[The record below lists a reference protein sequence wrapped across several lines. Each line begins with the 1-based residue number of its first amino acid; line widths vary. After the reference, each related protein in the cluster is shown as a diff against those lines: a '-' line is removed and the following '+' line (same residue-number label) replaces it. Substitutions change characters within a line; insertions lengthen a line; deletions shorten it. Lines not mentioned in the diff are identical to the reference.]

1 MASKK
6 LKVSVD
12 ADASGFKKEMASAK
26 AATKDFAN
34 TAGHISAEV
43 ESAFGAPVG
52 AIAEIGKKLANVG
65 QLMKGFASTGENSLQ
80 KVALAA
86 GVAAGAIAGIAL
98 TGLIAAFRTLN
109 AQAEQFRGTVEG
121 TKVTLQSDAYLSTYT
136 QKLNDLTGY
145 GKAWDSVQKKVK
157 ETSATFGANLGSYL
171 VTGAL
176 AGADMPG
183 GGGVQ
188 QTEVLMSKME
198 EAEKAAK
205 RAKEIAG
212 QIFDLTEGIK
222 DKTIE
227 WKDRQAEVARLMLTA
242 SDKSKTTQ
250 VRQEAVAAAIA
261 LQKKVSGEQIAMQQ
275 KLADNIKAQNDLASS
290 SVEDMDRQRNAYAA
304 IKDTSRELNQRLRE
318 MTSLQN
324 EIANSAAATAQKWRD
339 GVNKAVEAGMT
350 EIAKFNAEMDKALE
364 MRDKMAMDNIAA
376 PLKSMSASLTGR
388 ADNGKGLMG
397 GINLDES
404 ALKGLQQLTQF
415 DMSAVDGLLSKIDPS
430 KLSESFKGYYNFLD
444 EMIKA
449 TDDANKALNDAIVGG
464 ISDSF
469 QYLANCV
476 AGLDE
481 ISGAGMMG
489 ALLTPLA
496 EAAIKMGEIMVS
508 AGLASEAFKSMLTN
522 PYTAIAAGAALIAV
536 GAAAKAGLQAAI
548 NSATGTSY
556 VASTVASSGYSN
568 GNSGDR
574 SWEREM
580 TLRVTGT
587 LQADGSKLVA
597 VLNNEANRKRYTT

>member
-12 ADASGFKKEMASAK
+12 ANASGFKKEMAAAK
-26 AATKDFAN
+26 KSTQEFSKAVGDM
-34 TAGHISAEV
+34 SAEV
-43 ESAFGAPVG
+43 EDSLGIPIG
-52 AIAEIGKKLANVG
+52 AIAEIGSKLKNVG
-65 QLMKGFASTGENSLQ
+65 VLMKGFSAQGETAFQ
-80 KVALAA
+80 KIALAA

-98 TGLIAAFRTLN
+98 TGIIAAFKVLN
-109 AQAEQFRGTVEG
+109 EEADRFRRTVEG
-121 TKVTLQSDAYLSTYT
+121 TSLSLQTEAWKNTFAQAASDISGVGKIAAAYQDRTGKNLTAIKT
-136 QKLNDLTGY
+136 MLGAFLGGQLNEG
-145 GKAWDSVQKKVK
+145 
-157 ETSATFGANLGSYL
+157 N
-171 VTGAL
+171 
-176 AGADMPG
+176 AGA
-183 GGGVQ
+183 VRNLSA
-188 QTEVLMSKME
+188 VLSVM
-198 EAEKAAK
+198 KAAEVQADK
-205 RAKEIAG
+205 AAGYAKV
-212 QIFDLTEGIK
+212 IFDTTEAIK
-222 DKTIE
+222 DKQVE
-227 WKDRQAEVARLMLTA
+227 WKRSLSDVAALMLVA

-250 VRQEAVAAAIA
+250 ERQEAVAAAIA

-556 VASTVASSGYSN
+556 VASSVASSGYSN
-568 GNSGDR
+568 GNSSDR

-580 TLRVTGT
+580 TLHVTGT

>member
-12 ADASGFKKEMASAK
+12 ADASGFKKEMAAAKKSTEEFSK
-26 AATKDFAN
+26 AADEMSDSLEDALGLPISSVTK
-34 TAGHISAEV
+34 
-43 ESAFGAPVG
+43 
-52 AIAEIGKKLANVG
+52 IGDKL
-65 QLMKGFASTGENSLQ
+65 K
-80 KVALAA
+80 AA
-86 GVAAGAIAGIAL
+86 GVLMKSFATDGEKSFQTVALGAKMVSNAVAGI
-98 TGLIAAFRTLN
+98 GLAGLLAAFKSIN
-109 AQAEQFRGTVEG
+109 AEAERFRGTMQGAAVAAQDEAWKNTYKQYVSDQVG
-121 TKVTLQSDAYLSTYT
+121 IGEKAVDSINGWSKFWTKLGAAWTLALKNGFAGEQY
-136 QKLNDLTGY
+136 Y
-145 GKAWDSVQKKVK
+145 GEMAEEASSIA
-157 ETSATFGANLGSYL
+157 E
-171 VTGAL
+171 
-176 AGADMPG
+176 GADDAA
-183 GGGVQ
+183 
-188 QTEVLMSKME
+188 K
-198 EAEKAAK
+198 KAAAY
-205 RAKEIAG
+205 AKV
-212 QIFDLTEGIK
+212 IFDTIEGIK
-222 DKTIE
+222 DKQIE
-227 WKDRQAEVARLMLTA
+227 WKNSLSEVAALMLTA
-242 SDKSKTTQ
+242 SDKSKTVQ
-250 VRQEAVAAAIA
+250 ERQEAVAKAIA
-261 LQKKVSGEQIAMQQ
+261 LQKQVSGDQIAMQ
-275 KLADNIKAQNDLASS
+275 KTLADNIKAQNDLASS
-290 SVEDMDRQRNAYAA
+290 SVEDMDRQRSAYAA
-304 IKDTSRELNQRLRE
+304 VEDLSRDLNQRLRE

-324 EIANSAAATAQKWRD
+324 EIANSAAVTEQKWRD
-339 GVNKAVEAGMT
+339 GVNKAIDIGMT
-350 EIAKFNAEMDKALE
+350 ELAKFNAEMEKAME
-364 MRDKMAMDNIAA
+364 MRDKMTMDNIAA

-397 GINLDES
+397 GINLDEE
-404 ALKGLQQLTQF
+404 ALKGLKQLTQF
-415 DMSAVDGLLSKIDPS
+415 DTSAVDGLLSKIDPS

-469 QYLANCV
+469 QYLANCL

-481 ISGAGMMG
+481 ISGAGMMN
-489 ALLTPLA
+489 ALLSPLA

-556 VASTVASSGYSN
+556 VASSVASSGYSN
-568 GNSGDR
+568 NSSNDR

-580 TLRVTGT
+580 TLHVTGT

>member
-12 ADASGFKKEMASAK
+12 ADASGFKKEMAAARKSTEEFSK
-26 AATKDFAN
+26 AADEMSDSLEDALGVPISSVTK
-34 TAGHISAEV
+34 
-43 ESAFGAPVG
+43 
-52 AIAEIGKKLANVG
+52 IGDKL
-65 QLMKGFASTGENSLQ
+65 K
-80 KVALAA
+80 AA
-86 GVAAGAIAGIAL
+86 GVLMKSFATDGEKSFQTVALGAKMVSTAVAGI
-98 TGLIAAFRTLN
+98 GLAGLLAAFKSIN
-109 AQAEQFRGTVEG
+109 AEAERFRGTMQGAAVAVQDEAWKNTYKQYVSDQVG
-121 TKVTLQSDAYLSTYT
+121 IGEKAVDSINGWSKFWTKLGAAWTLALKNGFAGEQY
-136 QKLNDLTGY
+136 Y
-145 GKAWDSVQKKVK
+145 GQMAEEASRIS
-157 ETSATFGANLGSYL
+157 E
-171 VTGAL
+171 
-176 AGADMPG
+176 GADDAA
-183 GGGVQ
+183 
-188 QTEVLMSKME
+188 K
-198 EAEKAAK
+198 KAAVY
-205 RAKEIAG
+205 AKEI
-212 QIFDLTEGIK
+212 FDTTEAMK
-222 DKTIE
+222 DKSIE
-227 WKDRQAEVARLMLTA
+227 WKDNLAQVAELMLIA
-242 SDKSKTTQ
+242 SDTSKSTKE
-250 VRQEAVAAAIA
+250 RQEAVTKAIDLQKSTTA
-261 LQKKVSGEQIAMQQ
+261 EQVEMQKKV
-275 KLADNIKAQNDLASS
+275 ADNIKAQNDLASS

-304 IKDTSRELNQRLRE
+304 VNDLQRECNQKLRR
-318 MTSLQN
+318 MVSLQN
-324 EIANSAAATAQKWRD
+324 TIQQSVSATGQKWRD
-339 GVNKAVEAGMT
+339 GINKAVEAGMT

-364 MRDKMAMDNIAA
+364 TRDKMAMDNIAA

-388 ADNGKGLMG
+388 ADNGKGLTG
-397 GINLDES
+397 GINIDEE

-415 DMSAVDGLLSKIDPS
+415 DTSAVDGLLSKIDPS
-430 KLSESFKGYYNFLD
+430 KLSDSFKGYYNFLD

-481 ISGAGMMG
+481 LSGAGMMN
-489 ALLTPLA
+489 ALLSPLA

-556 VASTVASSGYSN
+556 VASSVASSGYSN
-568 GNSGDR
+568 NSSNDR

-580 TLRVTGT
+580 TLHVTGT

>member
-12 ADASGFKKEMASAK
+12 ADASGFKKEMAAAKKSTEEFSK
-26 AATKDFAN
+26 AADEMSDSLEDALGLPISSVTK
-34 TAGHISAEV
+34 
-43 ESAFGAPVG
+43 
-52 AIAEIGKKLANVG
+52 IGDKL
-65 QLMKGFASTGENSLQ
+65 K
-80 KVALAA
+80 AA
-86 GVAAGAIAGIAL
+86 GVLMKSFATDGEKSFQTVAMGAKMVSTAVAGI
-98 TGLIAAFRTLN
+98 GLAGLLAAFKSIN
-109 AQAEQFRGTVEG
+109 AEAERFRGTMQGAAVAAQDEAWKNTYKQYVSDQVG
-121 TKVTLQSDAYLSTYT
+121 IGEKAVDSINGWSKFWTKLGAAWTLALKNGFAGEQY
-136 QKLNDLTGY
+136 Y
-145 GKAWDSVQKKVK
+145 GEMAEEASRIG
-157 ETSATFGANLGSYL
+157 E
-171 VTGAL
+171 
-176 AGADMPG
+176 GADDAA
-183 GGGVQ
+183 
-188 QTEVLMSKME
+188 K
-198 EAEKAAK
+198 KAAAY
-205 RAKEIAG
+205 AKV
-212 QIFDLTEGIK
+212 IFDTIEGIK
-222 DKTIE
+222 DKQIE
-227 WKDRQAEVARLMLTA
+227 WKNSLSEVAALMLTA
-242 SDKSKTTQ
+242 SDKSKTVQ
-250 VRQEAVAAAIA
+250 ERQEAVAKAIA
-261 LQKKVSGEQIAMQQ
+261 LQKQVSGDQIAMQ
-275 KLADNIKAQNDLASS
+275 KTLADNIKAQNDLASS
-290 SVEDMDRQRNAYAA
+290 SVEDMDRQRSAYAA
-304 IKDTSRELNQRLRE
+304 VEDLSRDLNQRLRE

-324 EIANSAAATAQKWRD
+324 EIANSAAVTEQKWRD
-339 GVNKAVEAGMT
+339 GVNKAINIGMT
-350 EIAKFNAEMDKALE
+350 ELTKFNAEMDKALE

-397 GINLDES
+397 GINLDEE
-404 ALKGLQQLTQF
+404 ALKGLKQLTQF
-415 DMSAVDGLLSKIDPS
+415 DTSAVDGLLSKIDPS
-430 KLSESFKGYYNFLD
+430 KLSESFEGYYNFLD

-481 ISGAGMMG
+481 ISGAGMMN
-489 ALLTPLA
+489 ALLSPLA

-536 GAAAKAGLQAAI
+536 GAAAKAGLQAAV

-568 GNSGDR
+568 NSSNDR

-580 TLRVTGT
+580 TLHVTGT

>member
-12 ADASGFKKEMASAK
+12 ADASGFKKEMAAAKKSTEEFSK
-26 AATKDFAN
+26 AADEMSDSLEDALGVPISSVTK
-34 TAGHISAEV
+34 
-43 ESAFGAPVG
+43 
-52 AIAEIGKKLANVG
+52 IGDKL
-65 QLMKGFASTGENSLQ
+65 K
-80 KVALAA
+80 AA
-86 GVAAGAIAGIAL
+86 GVLMKSFATDGEKSFQTVALGAKMVSTAVAGI
-98 TGLIAAFRTLN
+98 GLAGLLAAFKSIN
-109 AQAEQFRGTVEG
+109 AEAERFRGTMQGAAVAAQDEAWKNTYKQYISDQVG
-121 TKVTLQSDAYLSTYT
+121 IGEKAVDSINGWSKFWTKLGAAWTLALKNGFAGEQY
-136 QKLNDLTGY
+136 Y
-145 GKAWDSVQKKVK
+145 GEMAEEASRIG
-157 ETSATFGANLGSYL
+157 E
-171 VTGAL
+171 
-176 AGADMPG
+176 GADDAA
-183 GGGVQ
+183 
-188 QTEVLMSKME
+188 K
-198 EAEKAAK
+198 KAAAY
-205 RAKEIAG
+205 AKV
-212 QIFDLTEGIK
+212 IFDTTEGIK
-222 DKTIE
+222 DKQIE
-227 WKDRQAEVARLMLTA
+227 WKKSLSEVAALMLTA
-242 SDKSKTTQ
+242 SDKSKTVQ
-250 VRQEAVAAAIA
+250 ERQEAIANAIA
-261 LQKKVSGEQIAMQQ
+261 LQNQVSGDQIAMQ
-275 KLADNIKAQNDLASS
+275 KTLADNIKAQNDLASS
-290 SVEDMDRQRNAYAA
+290 SVEDMDRQRSAYAA
-304 IKDTSRELNQRLRE
+304 VEDLSRDLNQRLRE

-324 EIANSAAATAQKWRD
+324 EIANSAAATEQKWRD
-339 GVNKAVEAGMT
+339 GVNKAIDIGMT
-350 EIAKFNAEMDKALE
+350 ELTKFNAEMDKALE

-397 GINLDES
+397 GINLDEE
-404 ALKGLQQLTQF
+404 ALKGLKQLTQF
-415 DMSAVDGLLSKIDPS
+415 DTSAVDGLLSKIDPS
-430 KLSESFKGYYNFLD
+430 KLSESFEGYYNFLD

-481 ISGAGMMG
+481 ISGAGMMN
-489 ALLTPLA
+489 ALLSPLA

-536 GAAAKAGLQAAI
+536 GAAAKAGLQAAV

-568 GNSGDR
+568 NSSNDR

-580 TLRVTGT
+580 TLHVTGT

>member
-12 ADASGFKKEMASAK
+12 ADASGFKKEMAAAKKSTEEFSK
-26 AATKDFAN
+26 AADEMSDSLEDALGVPISSVTK
-34 TAGHISAEV
+34 
-43 ESAFGAPVG
+43 
-52 AIAEIGKKLANVG
+52 IGDKL
-65 QLMKGFASTGENSLQ
+65 K
-80 KVALAA
+80 AA
-86 GVAAGAIAGIAL
+86 GVLMKSFATDGEKSFQTVALGAKMVSNAVAGI
-98 TGLIAAFRTLN
+98 GLAGLLAAFKSIN
-109 AQAEQFRGTVEG
+109 AEAERFRGTMQGAAVAAQDEAWKNTYKQYVSDQVG
-121 TKVTLQSDAYLSTYT
+121 IGEKAVDSINGWSKFWTKLGAAWTLALKNGFAGEQY
-136 QKLNDLTGY
+136 Y
-145 GKAWDSVQKKVK
+145 GEMAEEASRIG
-157 ETSATFGANLGSYL
+157 E
-171 VTGAL
+171 
-176 AGADMPG
+176 GADDAA
-183 GGGVQ
+183 
-188 QTEVLMSKME
+188 K
-198 EAEKAAK
+198 KAAAY
-205 RAKEIAG
+205 AKV
-212 QIFDLTEGIK
+212 IFDTIEGIK
-222 DKTIE
+222 DKQIE
-227 WKDRQAEVARLMLTA
+227 WKNSLSEVAALMLTA
-242 SDKSKTTQ
+242 SDKSKTVQ
-250 VRQEAVAAAIA
+250 ERQEAVAKAIA
-261 LQKKVSGEQIAMQQ
+261 LQKQVSGDQIAMQ
-275 KLADNIKAQNDLASS
+275 KTLADNIKAQNDLASS
-290 SVEDMDRQRNAYAA
+290 SVEDMDRQRSAYAA
-304 IKDTSRELNQRLRE
+304 VEDLSRDLNQRLRE

-324 EIANSAAATAQKWRD
+324 EIANSAAVTEQKWRD
-339 GVNKAVEAGMT
+339 GVNKAIGIGMT
-350 EIAKFNAEMDKALE
+350 ELAKFNAEMDKALE

-397 GINLDES
+397 GINLDDS
-404 ALKGLQQLTQF
+404 ALKGLRQLTQF
-415 DMSAVDGLLSKIDPS
+415 DTSAVDGLLSKIDPS

-481 ISGAGMMG
+481 LSGAGMMN
-489 ALLTPLA
+489 ALLSPLA

-522 PYTAIAAGAALIAV
+522 PYMAIAAGAALIAV
-536 GAAAKAGLQAAI
+536 GAAAKAGLQAAV

-556 VASTVASSGYSN
+556 VASSVASSGYSN
-568 GNSGDR
+568 NSSNDR

-580 TLRVTGT
+580 TLHVTGT

>member
-12 ADASGFKKEMASAK
+12 ADASGFKKEMAAAKKSTEEFSK
-26 AATKDFAN
+26 AADEMSDSLEDALGVPISSVTK
-34 TAGHISAEV
+34 
-43 ESAFGAPVG
+43 
-52 AIAEIGKKLANVG
+52 IGDKL
-65 QLMKGFASTGENSLQ
+65 K
-80 KVALAA
+80 AA
-86 GVAAGAIAGIAL
+86 GVLMKSFATDGEKSFQTVALGAKMVSTAVAGI
-98 TGLIAAFRTLN
+98 GLAGLLAAFKSIN
-109 AQAEQFRGTVEG
+109 AEAERFRGTMQGAAVATQDEAWKNTYKQYVSDQLG
-121 TKVTLQSDAYLSTYT
+121 IGEKAVDSINGWSKFWTKLGAAWTFALKNGFAGEQY
-136 QKLNDLTGY
+136 Y
-145 GKAWDSVQKKVK
+145 GEMAEEASRIA
-157 ETSATFGANLGSYL
+157 E
-171 VTGAL
+171 
-176 AGADMPG
+176 GADDAA
-183 GGGVQ
+183 
-188 QTEVLMSKME
+188 K
-198 EAEKAAK
+198 KAAAY
-205 RAKEIAG
+205 AKV
-212 QIFDLTEGIK
+212 IFDTIEGIK
-222 DKTIE
+222 DKQIE
-227 WKDRQAEVARLMLTA
+227 WKKSLSEVAALMLTA
-242 SDKSKTTQ
+242 SDKSKTVQ
-250 VRQEAVAAAIA
+250 ERQEAVAKAIA
-261 LQKKVSGEQIAMQQ
+261 LQNLVSGDQIAMQ
-275 KLADNIKAQNDLASS
+275 KTLADNIKAQNDLASS
-290 SVEDMDRQRNAYAA
+290 SVEDMDRQRSAYAA
-304 IKDTSRELNQRLRE
+304 VEDLSRDLNQRLRE

-324 EIANSAAATAQKWRD
+324 EIANSAAATEQKWRD
-339 GVNKAVEAGMT
+339 GVNKAIDIGMT
-350 EIAKFNAEMDKALE
+350 ELTKFNAEMDKALE

-397 GINLDES
+397 GINLDEE
-404 ALKGLQQLTQF
+404 ALKGLKQLTQF
-415 DMSAVDGLLSKIDPS
+415 DTSAVDGLLSKIDPS
-430 KLSESFKGYYNFLD
+430 KLSESFEGYYNFLD

-481 ISGAGMMG
+481 ISGAGMMN
-489 ALLTPLA
+489 ALLSPLA

-568 GNSGDR
+568 NSSNDR

-580 TLRVTGT
+580 TLHVTGT

>member
-12 ADASGFKKEMASAK
+12 ADASGFKKEMAAAKKSTEEFSK
-26 AATKDFAN
+26 AADEMSDSLEDALGLPISSVTK
-34 TAGHISAEV
+34 
-43 ESAFGAPVG
+43 
-52 AIAEIGKKLANVG
+52 IGDKL
-65 QLMKGFASTGENSLQ
+65 K
-80 KVALAA
+80 AA
-86 GVAAGAIAGIAL
+86 GVLMKSFATDGEKSFQTVALGAKMVSTAVAGI
-98 TGLIAAFRTLN
+98 GLAGLLAAFKSIN
-109 AQAEQFRGTVEG
+109 AEAERFRGTMQGAAVAAQDEAWKNTYKQYVSDQVG
-121 TKVTLQSDAYLSTYT
+121 IGEKAVDSINGWSKFWTKLGAAWTLALKNGFAGEQY
-136 QKLNDLTGY
+136 Y
-145 GKAWDSVQKKVK
+145 GEMAEEASRIG
-157 ETSATFGANLGSYL
+157 E
-171 VTGAL
+171 
-176 AGADMPG
+176 GADDAA
-183 GGGVQ
+183 
-188 QTEVLMSKME
+188 K
-198 EAEKAAK
+198 KAAAY
-205 RAKEIAG
+205 AKV
-212 QIFDLTEGIK
+212 IFDTIEGIK
-222 DKTIE
+222 DKQIE
-227 WKDRQAEVARLMLTA
+227 WKNSLSEVAALMLTA
-242 SDKSKTTQ
+242 SDKSKTVQ
-250 VRQEAVAAAIA
+250 ERQEAVAKAIA
-261 LQKKVSGEQIAMQQ
+261 LQKQVSGDQIAMQ
-275 KLADNIKAQNDLASS
+275 KTLADNIKAQNDLASS
-290 SVEDMDRQRNAYAA
+290 SVEDMDRQRSAYAA
-304 IKDTSRELNQRLRE
+304 VEDLSRDLNQRLRE

-324 EIANSAAATAQKWRD
+324 EIANSAAVTEQKWRD
-339 GVNKAVEAGMT
+339 GVNKAIDIGMT
-350 EIAKFNAEMDKALE
+350 ELAKFNAEMEKAME
-364 MRDKMAMDNIAA
+364 MRDKMTMDNIAA

-388 ADNGKGLMG
+388 ADNGEGLMG
-397 GINLDES
+397 GINLDDS
-404 ALKGLQQLTQF
+404 ALKGLRQLTQF
-415 DMSAVDGLLSKIDPS
+415 DTSAVDGLLSKIDPS
-430 KLSESFKGYYNFLD
+430 KLSESFRGYYNFLD

-481 ISGAGMMG
+481 ISGAGMMN
-489 ALLTPLA
+489 ALLSPLA

-580 TLRVTGT
+580 TLHVTGT

>member
-12 ADASGFKKEMASAK
+12 ADASGFKKEMAAAKKSTEEFSK
-26 AATKDFAN
+26 AADEMSDSLEDALGVPISSVTKIGDKLKAAGVLMKSFATDGEKSFQTVALGAKMVSTAVAGIGLAGLLAAFKSINAEAERFRGTMEGAAVATQDEAWKN
-34 TAGHISAEV
+34 TYKQYVSDQ
-43 ESAFGAPVG
+43 VG
-52 AIAEIGKKLANVG
+52 IGKKAVDSINGWSKFWTKLGAAWTLALKN
-65 QLMKGFASTGENSLQ
+65 GFAGEQYYGEMAEEASR
-80 KVALAA
+80 
-86 GVAAGAIAGIAL
+86 IA
-98 TGLIAAFRTLN
+98 
-109 AQAEQFRGTVEG
+109 E
-121 TKVTLQSDAYLSTYT
+121 
-136 QKLNDLTGY
+136 
-145 GKAWDSVQKKVK
+145 
-157 ETSATFGANLGSYL
+157 
-171 VTGAL
+171 
-176 AGADMPG
+176 GADDAA
-183 GGGVQ
+183 
-188 QTEVLMSKME
+188 K
-198 EAEKAAK
+198 KAAAY
-205 RAKEIAG
+205 AKV
-212 QIFDLTEGIK
+212 IFDTTEGIK
-222 DKTIE
+222 DKQIE
-227 WKDRQAEVARLMLTA
+227 WKKSLSEVAALMLTA
-242 SDKSKTTQ
+242 SDKSKTVQ
-250 VRQEAVAAAIA
+250 ERQEAVANAIA
-261 LQKKVSGEQIAMQQ
+261 LQNQVSGDQIAMQ
-275 KLADNIKAQNDLASS
+275 KTLADNIKAQNDLASS
-290 SVEDMDRQRNAYAA
+290 SVEDMDRQRSAYAA
-304 IKDTSRELNQRLRE
+304 VEDLSRDLNQRLRE

-324 EIANSAAATAQKWRD
+324 EIANSAAATEQKWRD
-339 GVNKAVEAGMT
+339 GVNKAINIGMT
-350 EIAKFNAEMDKALE
+350 ELTKFNAEMDKALE

-397 GINLDES
+397 GINLDEE
-404 ALKGLQQLTQF
+404 ALKGLKQLTQF
-415 DMSAVDGLLSKIDPS
+415 DTSAVDGLLSKIDPS
-430 KLSESFKGYYNFLD
+430 KLSESFEGYYNFLD

-481 ISGAGMMG
+481 ISGAGMMN
-489 ALLTPLA
+489 ALLSPLA

-536 GAAAKAGLQAAI
+536 GAAAKAGLQAAV

-568 GNSGDR
+568 NSSNDR

-580 TLRVTGT
+580 TLHVTGT

>member
-12 ADASGFKKEMASAK
+12 ADASGFKKEMAAAKKSTEEFSK
-26 AATKDFAN
+26 AADEMSDSLEDALGVPISSVTK
-34 TAGHISAEV
+34 
-43 ESAFGAPVG
+43 
-52 AIAEIGKKLANVG
+52 IGDKL
-65 QLMKGFASTGENSLQ
+65 K
-80 KVALAA
+80 AA
-86 GVAAGAIAGIAL
+86 GVLMKSFATDGEKSFQTVALGAKMVSNAVAGI
-98 TGLIAAFRTLN
+98 GLAGLLAAFKSIN
-109 AQAEQFRGTVEG
+109 AEAERFRGTMQGAAVAAQDEAWKNTYKQYVSDQVG
-121 TKVTLQSDAYLSTYT
+121 IGEKAVDSINGWSKFWTKLGAAWTLALKNGFAGEQY
-136 QKLNDLTGY
+136 Y
-145 GKAWDSVQKKVK
+145 GEMAEEASRIG
-157 ETSATFGANLGSYL
+157 E
-171 VTGAL
+171 
-176 AGADMPG
+176 GADDAA
-183 GGGVQ
+183 
-188 QTEVLMSKME
+188 K
-198 EAEKAAK
+198 KAAAY
-205 RAKEIAG
+205 AKV
-212 QIFDLTEGIK
+212 IFDTIEGIK
-222 DKTIE
+222 DKQIE
-227 WKDRQAEVARLMLTA
+227 WKNSLSEVAALMLTA
-242 SDKSKTTQ
+242 SDKSKTVQ
-250 VRQEAVAAAIA
+250 ERQEAVAKAIA
-261 LQKKVSGEQIAMQQ
+261 LQKQVSGDQIAMQ
-275 KLADNIKAQNDLASS
+275 KTLADNIKAQNDLASS
-290 SVEDMDRQRNAYAA
+290 SVEDMDRQRSAYAA
-304 IKDTSRELNQRLRE
+304 VEDLSRDLNQRLRE

-324 EIANSAAATAQKWRD
+324 EIANSAAVTEQKWRD
-339 GVNKAVEAGMT
+339 GVNKAIYIGMT
-350 EIAKFNAEMDKALE
+350 ELAKFNAEMDKALE

-397 GINLDES
+397 GINLDEE
-404 ALKGLQQLTQF
+404 ALKGLKQLTQF
-415 DMSAVDGLLSKIDPS
+415 DTSAVDGLLSKIDPS

-481 ISGAGMMG
+481 LSGAGMMN
-489 ALLTPLA
+489 ALLSPLA

-522 PYTAIAAGAALIAV
+522 PYMAIAAGAALIAV

-556 VASTVASSGYSN
+556 VASSVASSGYSN
-568 GNSGDR
+568 NSSNDR

-580 TLRVTGT
+580 TLHVTGT

>member
-12 ADASGFKKEMASAK
+12 ADASGFKKEMAAAKKSTEEFSK
-26 AATKDFAN
+26 AADEMSDSLEDALGLPISSVTK
-34 TAGHISAEV
+34 
-43 ESAFGAPVG
+43 
-52 AIAEIGKKLANVG
+52 IGDKL
-65 QLMKGFASTGENSLQ
+65 K
-80 KVALAA
+80 AA
-86 GVAAGAIAGIAL
+86 GVLMKSFATDGEKSFQTVALGAKMVSTAVAGI
-98 TGLIAAFRTLN
+98 GLAGLLAAFKSIN
-109 AQAEQFRGTVEG
+109 AEAERFRGTMQGAAVAAQDEAWKNTYKQYVSDQVG
-121 TKVTLQSDAYLSTYT
+121 IGEKAVDSINGWSKFWTKLGAAWTLALKNGFAGEQY
-136 QKLNDLTGY
+136 Y
-145 GKAWDSVQKKVK
+145 GEMAEEASRIG
-157 ETSATFGANLGSYL
+157 E
-171 VTGAL
+171 
-176 AGADMPG
+176 GADDAA
-183 GGGVQ
+183 
-188 QTEVLMSKME
+188 K
-198 EAEKAAK
+198 KAAAY
-205 RAKEIAG
+205 AKV
-212 QIFDLTEGIK
+212 IFDTIEGIK
-222 DKTIE
+222 DKQIE
-227 WKDRQAEVARLMLTA
+227 WKNSLSEVAALMLTA
-242 SDKSKTTQ
+242 SDKSKTVQ
-250 VRQEAVAAAIA
+250 ERQEAVAKAIA
-261 LQKKVSGEQIAMQQ
+261 LQKQVSGDQIAMQ
-275 KLADNIKAQNDLASS
+275 KTLADNIKAQNDLASS
-290 SVEDMDRQRNAYAA
+290 SVEDMDRQRSAYAA
-304 IKDTSRELNQRLRE
+304 VEDLSRDLNQRLRE

-324 EIANSAAATAQKWRD
+324 EIANSAAATEQKWRD
-339 GVNKAVEAGMT
+339 GVNKAIDIGMT
-350 EIAKFNAEMDKALE
+350 ELAKFNAEMDKTLE

-397 GINLDES
+397 GINLDEE
-404 ALKGLQQLTQF
+404 ALKGLKQLTQF
-415 DMSAVDGLLSKIDPS
+415 DTSAVDGLLSKIDPS
-430 KLSESFKGYYNFLD
+430 KLSESFEGYYNFLD

-481 ISGAGMMG
+481 ISGAGMMN
-489 ALLTPLA
+489 ALLSPLA

-536 GAAAKAGLQAAI
+536 GAAAKAGLQAAV

-568 GNSGDR
+568 NSSNDR

-580 TLRVTGT
+580 TLHVTGT

>member
-12 ADASGFKKEMASAK
+12 ADASGFKKEMAAAKKSTEEFSK
-26 AATKDFAN
+26 AADEMSDSLEDALGVPISSVTK
-34 TAGHISAEV
+34 
-43 ESAFGAPVG
+43 
-52 AIAEIGKKLANVG
+52 IGDKL
-65 QLMKGFASTGENSLQ
+65 K
-80 KVALAA
+80 AA
-86 GVAAGAIAGIAL
+86 GVLMKSFATDGEKSFQTVALGAKMVSTAVAGI
-98 TGLIAAFRTLN
+98 GLAGLLAAFKSIN
-109 AQAEQFRGTVEG
+109 AEAERFRGTMQGAAVAAQDEAWKNTYKQYISDQVG
-121 TKVTLQSDAYLSTYT
+121 IGEKAVDSINGWSKFWTKLGAAWTLALKNGFAGEQY
-136 QKLNDLTGY
+136 Y
-145 GKAWDSVQKKVK
+145 GEMAEEASRIG
-157 ETSATFGANLGSYL
+157 E
-171 VTGAL
+171 
-176 AGADMPG
+176 GADDAA
-183 GGGVQ
+183 
-188 QTEVLMSKME
+188 K
-198 EAEKAAK
+198 KAAAY
-205 RAKEIAG
+205 AKV
-212 QIFDLTEGIK
+212 IFDTIEGIK
-222 DKTIE
+222 DKQIE
-227 WKDRQAEVARLMLTA
+227 WKNSLSEVAALMLTA
-242 SDKSKTTQ
+242 SDKSKTVQ
-250 VRQEAVAAAIA
+250 ERQEAVAKAIA
-261 LQKKVSGEQIAMQQ
+261 LQKQVSGDQIAMQ
-275 KLADNIKAQNDLASS
+275 KTLADNIKAQNGLASS
-290 SVEDMDRQRNAYAA
+290 SVEDMDRQRSAYAA
-304 IKDTSRELNQRLRE
+304 VEDLSRDLNQRLRE

-324 EIANSAAATAQKWRD
+324 EIANSAAVTEQKWRD
-339 GVNKAVEAGMT
+339 GINKAVEAGMT
-350 EIAKFNAEMDKALE
+350 ELAKFNAEMDKALE

-397 GINLDES
+397 GINLDEE
-404 ALKGLQQLTQF
+404 ALKGLRQLTQF
-415 DMSAVDGLLSKIDPS
+415 DTSAVDGLLSKIDPS

-481 ISGAGMMG
+481 ISGAGMMN
-489 ALLTPLA
+489 ALLSPLA

-536 GAAAKAGLQAAI
+536 GAAAKAGLQAAV

-568 GNSGDR
+568 NSSNDR

-580 TLRVTGT
+580 TLHVTGT

>member
-12 ADASGFKKEMASAK
+12 ADASGFKKEMAAAKKSTEEFSK
-26 AATKDFAN
+26 AADEMSDSLEDALGVPISSVTK
-34 TAGHISAEV
+34 
-43 ESAFGAPVG
+43 
-52 AIAEIGKKLANVG
+52 IGDKL
-65 QLMKGFASTGENSLQ
+65 K
-80 KVALAA
+80 AA
-86 GVAAGAIAGIAL
+86 GVLMKSFATDGEKSFQTVALGAKMVSTAVAGI
-98 TGLIAAFRTLN
+98 GLAGLLAAFKSIN
-109 AQAEQFRGTVEG
+109 AEAERFRGTMQGAAVAAQDEAWKNTYKQYVSDQVG
-121 TKVTLQSDAYLSTYT
+121 IGEKAVDSINGWSKFWTKLGAAWTLALKNGFAGEQY
-136 QKLNDLTGY
+136 Y
-145 GKAWDSVQKKVK
+145 GEMAEEASRIG
-157 ETSATFGANLGSYL
+157 E
-171 VTGAL
+171 
-176 AGADMPG
+176 GADDAA
-183 GGGVQ
+183 
-188 QTEVLMSKME
+188 K
-198 EAEKAAK
+198 KAAAY
-205 RAKEIAG
+205 AKV
-212 QIFDLTEGIK
+212 IFDTIEGIK
-222 DKTIE
+222 DKQIE
-227 WKDRQAEVARLMLTA
+227 WKNSLSEVAALMLTA
-242 SDKSKTTQ
+242 SDKSKTVQ
-250 VRQEAVAAAIA
+250 ERQEAVAKAIA
-261 LQKKVSGEQIAMQQ
+261 LQKQVSGDQIAMQ
-275 KLADNIKAQNDLASS
+275 KTLADNIKAQNDLASS
-290 SVEDMDRQRNAYAA
+290 SVEDMDRQRSAYAA
-304 IKDTSRELNQRLRE
+304 VEDLSRDLNQRLRE

-324 EIANSAAATAQKWRD
+324 EIANSAAVTEQKWRD
-339 GVNKAVEAGMT
+339 GVNKAIDIGMT
-350 EIAKFNAEMDKALE
+350 ELAKFNAEMEKAME

-397 GINLDES
+397 GINLDDS
-404 ALKGLQQLTQF
+404 ALKGLRQLTQF
-415 DMSAVDGLLSKIDPS
+415 DTSAVDGLLSKIDPS

-481 ISGAGMMG
+481 ISGAGMMN
-489 ALLTPLA
+489 ALLSPLA
-496 EAAIKMGEIMVS
+496 EAAIRMGEIMVS

-536 GAAAKAGLQAAI
+536 GAAAKAGLQAAV

-556 VASTVASSGYSN
+556 VASSVASSGYSN
-568 GNSGDR
+568 NSSNDR

-580 TLRVTGT
+580 TLHVTGT

>member
-12 ADASGFKKEMASAK
+12 ADASGFKKEMAAAKKSTEEFSK
-26 AATKDFAN
+26 AADEMSDSLEDALGVPISSVTK
-34 TAGHISAEV
+34 
-43 ESAFGAPVG
+43 
-52 AIAEIGKKLANVG
+52 IGDKL
-65 QLMKGFASTGENSLQ
+65 K
-80 KVALAA
+80 AA
-86 GVAAGAIAGIAL
+86 GVLMKSFATDGEKSFQTVALGAKMVSTAVAGI
-98 TGLIAAFRTLN
+98 GLAGLLAAFKSIN
-109 AQAEQFRGTVEG
+109 AEAERFRGTMQGAAVAAQDEAWKNTYKQYVSDQVG
-121 TKVTLQSDAYLSTYT
+121 IGEKAVDSINGWSKFWTKLGAAWTLALKNGFAGEQY
-136 QKLNDLTGY
+136 Y
-145 GKAWDSVQKKVK
+145 GEMAEEASRIA
-157 ETSATFGANLGSYL
+157 E
-171 VTGAL
+171 
-176 AGADMPG
+176 GADDAA
-183 GGGVQ
+183 
-188 QTEVLMSKME
+188 K
-198 EAEKAAK
+198 KAAAY
-205 RAKEIAG
+205 AKV
-212 QIFDLTEGIK
+212 IFDTIEGIK
-222 DKTIE
+222 DKQIE
-227 WKDRQAEVARLMLTA
+227 WKNSLSEVAALMLTA
-242 SDKSKTTQ
+242 SDKSKTVQ
-250 VRQEAVAAAIA
+250 ERQEAVAKAIA
-261 LQKKVSGEQIAMQQ
+261 LQKQVSGDQIAMQ
-275 KLADNIKAQNDLASS
+275 KTLADNIKAQNDLASS
-290 SVEDMDRQRNAYAA
+290 SVEDMDRQRSAYAA
-304 IKDTSRELNQRLRE
+304 VEDLSRDLNQRLRE

-324 EIANSAAATAQKWRD
+324 EIANSAAATEQKWRD
-339 GVNKAVEAGMT
+339 GVNKAINIGMT
-350 EIAKFNAEMDKALE
+350 ELTKFNAEMDKALE

-397 GINLDES
+397 GINLDEE
-404 ALKGLQQLTQF
+404 ALKGLKQLTQF
-415 DMSAVDGLLSKIDPS
+415 DTSAVDGLLSKIDPS
-430 KLSESFKGYYNFLD
+430 KLSESFEGYYNFLD

-481 ISGAGMMG
+481 ISGAGMMN
-489 ALLTPLA
+489 ALLSPLA

-536 GAAAKAGLQAAI
+536 GAAAKAGLQAAV

-556 VASTVASSGYSN
+556 VASSVASSGYSN
-568 GNSGDR
+568 NSSNDR

-580 TLRVTGT
+580 TLHVTGT

>member
-12 ADASGFKKEMASAK
+12 ADASGFKKEMAAAKKSTEEFSK
-26 AATKDFAN
+26 AADEMSDSLEDALGLPISSVTK
-34 TAGHISAEV
+34 
-43 ESAFGAPVG
+43 
-52 AIAEIGKKLANVG
+52 IGDKL
-65 QLMKGFASTGENSLQ
+65 K
-80 KVALAA
+80 AA
-86 GVAAGAIAGIAL
+86 GVLMKSFATDGEKSFQTVALGAKMVSTAVAGI
-98 TGLIAAFRTLN
+98 GLAGLLAAFKSIN
-109 AQAEQFRGTVEG
+109 AEAERFRGTMQGAAVAAQDEAWKNTYKQYVSDQVG
-121 TKVTLQSDAYLSTYT
+121 IGEKAVDSINGWSKFWTKLGAAWTLSLKNGFAGEQY
-136 QKLNDLTGY
+136 Y
-145 GKAWDSVQKKVK
+145 GEMAEEASRIA
-157 ETSATFGANLGSYL
+157 E
-171 VTGAL
+171 
-176 AGADMPG
+176 GADDAA
-183 GGGVQ
+183 
-188 QTEVLMSKME
+188 K
-198 EAEKAAK
+198 KAAAY
-205 RAKEIAG
+205 AKV
-212 QIFDLTEGIK
+212 IFDTIEGIK
-222 DKTIE
+222 DKQIE
-227 WKDRQAEVARLMLTA
+227 WKNSLSEVAALMLTA
-242 SDKSKTTQ
+242 SDKSKTVQ
-250 VRQEAVAAAIA
+250 ERQEAVAKAIA
-261 LQKKVSGEQIAMQQ
+261 LQKQVSGDQIAMQ
-275 KLADNIKAQNDLASS
+275 KTLADNIKAQNDLASS
-290 SVEDMDRQRNAYAA
+290 SVEDMDRQRSAYAA
-304 IKDTSRELNQRLRE
+304 VEDLSRDLNQRLRE

-324 EIANSAAATAQKWRD
+324 EIANSAAATEQKWRD
-339 GVNKAVEAGMT
+339 GVNKAINIGMT
-350 EIAKFNAEMDKALE
+350 ELTKFNAEMDKALE

-397 GINLDES
+397 GINLDDS
-404 ALKGLQQLTQF
+404 ALKGLRQLTQF
-415 DMSAVDGLLSKIDPS
+415 DTSAVDGLLSKIDPS

-481 ISGAGMMG
+481 LSGAGMMN
-489 ALLTPLA
+489 ALLSPLA

-522 PYTAIAAGAALIAV
+522 PYMAIAAGAALIAV
-536 GAAAKAGLQAAI
+536 GAAAKAGLQAAV

-568 GNSGDR
+568 NSSNDR

-580 TLRVTGT
+580 TLHVTGT

>member
-12 ADASGFKKEMASAK
+12 ADASGFKKEMAAAKKSTEEFSK
-26 AATKDFAN
+26 AADEMSDSLEDALGVPISSVTK
-34 TAGHISAEV
+34 
-43 ESAFGAPVG
+43 
-52 AIAEIGKKLANVG
+52 IGDKL
-65 QLMKGFASTGENSLQ
+65 K
-80 KVALAA
+80 AA
-86 GVAAGAIAGIAL
+86 GVLMKSFATDGEKSFQTVAMGAKMVSNAVAGI
-98 TGLIAAFRTLN
+98 GLAGLLAAFKSIN
-109 AQAEQFRGTVEG
+109 AEAERFRGTMQGAAVAAQDEAWKNTYKQYVSDQVG
-121 TKVTLQSDAYLSTYT
+121 IGEKAVDSINGWSKFWTKLGAAWTFALKNGFAGEQY
-136 QKLNDLTGY
+136 Y
-145 GKAWDSVQKKVK
+145 GEMAEEASRIA
-157 ETSATFGANLGSYL
+157 E
-171 VTGAL
+171 
-176 AGADMPG
+176 GADDAA
-183 GGGVQ
+183 
-188 QTEVLMSKME
+188 K
-198 EAEKAAK
+198 KAAAY
-205 RAKEIAG
+205 AKV
-212 QIFDLTEGIK
+212 IFDTIEGIK
-222 DKTIE
+222 DKQIE
-227 WKDRQAEVARLMLTA
+227 WKNSLSEVAALMLTA
-242 SDKSKTTQ
+242 SDKSKTVQ
-250 VRQEAVAAAIA
+250 ERQEAVAKAIA
-261 LQKKVSGEQIAMQQ
+261 LQKQVSGDQIAMQ
-275 KLADNIKAQNDLASS
+275 KTLADNIKAQNDLASS
-290 SVEDMDRQRNAYAA
+290 SVEDMDRQRSAYAA
-304 IKDTSRELNQRLRE
+304 VEDLSRDLNQRLRE

-324 EIANSAAATAQKWRD
+324 EIANSAAATEQKWRD
-339 GVNKAVEAGMT
+339 GVNKAIDIGMT
-350 EIAKFNAEMDKALE
+350 ELTKFNAEMEKAME

-397 GINLDES
+397 GINLDEE
-404 ALKGLQQLTQF
+404 ALKGLKQLTQF
-415 DMSAVDGLLSKIDPS
+415 DTSAVDGLLSKIDPS
-430 KLSESFKGYYNFLD
+430 KLSESFEGYYNFLD

-481 ISGAGMMG
+481 ISGAGMMN
-489 ALLTPLA
+489 ALLSPLA

-536 GAAAKAGLQAAI
+536 GAAAKAGLQAAV

-556 VASTVASSGYSN
+556 VASSVASSGYSN
-568 GNSGDR
+568 NSSNDR

-580 TLRVTGT
+580 TLHVTGT

>member
-12 ADASGFKKEMASAK
+12 ADASGFKKEMAAAKKSTEEFSK
-26 AATKDFAN
+26 AADEMSDSLEDALGVPISSVTK
-34 TAGHISAEV
+34 
-43 ESAFGAPVG
+43 
-52 AIAEIGKKLANVG
+52 IGDKL
-65 QLMKGFASTGENSLQ
+65 K
-80 KVALAA
+80 AA
-86 GVAAGAIAGIAL
+86 GVLMKSFATDGEKSFQTVAMGAKMVSTAVAGI
-98 TGLIAAFRTLN
+98 GLAGLLAAFKSIN
-109 AQAEQFRGTVEG
+109 AEAERFRGTMQGAAVAAQDEAWKNTYKQYVSDQVG
-121 TKVTLQSDAYLSTYT
+121 IGEKAVDSINGWSKFWTKLGAAWTLALKNGFAGEQY
-136 QKLNDLTGY
+136 Y
-145 GKAWDSVQKKVK
+145 GEMAEEASRIA
-157 ETSATFGANLGSYL
+157 E
-171 VTGAL
+171 
-176 AGADMPG
+176 GADDAA
-183 GGGVQ
+183 
-188 QTEVLMSKME
+188 K
-198 EAEKAAK
+198 KAAAY
-205 RAKEIAG
+205 AKV
-212 QIFDLTEGIK
+212 IFDTIEGIK
-222 DKTIE
+222 DKQIE
-227 WKDRQAEVARLMLTA
+227 WKNSLSEVAALMLTA
-242 SDKSKTTQ
+242 SDKSKTVQ
-250 VRQEAVAAAIA
+250 ERQEAVAKAIA
-261 LQKKVSGEQIAMQQ
+261 LQKQVSGDQIAMQ
-275 KLADNIKAQNDLASS
+275 KTLADNIKAQNDLASS
-290 SVEDMDRQRNAYAA
+290 SVEDMDRQRSAYAA
-304 IKDTSRELNQRLRE
+304 VEDLSRDLSQRLRE

-324 EIANSAAATAQKWRD
+324 EIANSAAATEQKWRD
-339 GVNKAVEAGMT
+339 GVNKAIDIGMT
-350 EIAKFNAEMDKALE
+350 ELAKFNAEMDKALE

-397 GINLDES
+397 GINLDEE
-404 ALKGLQQLTQF
+404 ALKGLKQLTQF
-415 DMSAVDGLLSKIDPS
+415 DTSAVDGLLSKIDPS

-481 ISGAGMMG
+481 LSGAGMMN
-489 ALLTPLA
+489 ALLSPLA

-522 PYTAIAAGAALIAV
+522 PYMAIAAGAALIAV
-536 GAAAKAGLQAAI
+536 GAAAKAGLQAAV

-568 GNSGDR
+568 NSSNDR

-580 TLRVTGT
+580 TLHVTGT

>member
-12 ADASGFKKEMASAK
+12 ADASGFKKEMAAAKKSTEEFSK
-26 AATKDFAN
+26 AADEMSDSLEDALGVPISSVTK
-34 TAGHISAEV
+34 
-43 ESAFGAPVG
+43 
-52 AIAEIGKKLANVG
+52 IGDKL
-65 QLMKGFASTGENSLQ
+65 K
-80 KVALAA
+80 AA
-86 GVAAGAIAGIAL
+86 GVLMKSFATDGEKSFQTVALGAKMVSTAVAGI
-98 TGLIAAFRTLN
+98 GLAGLLAAFKSIN
-109 AQAEQFRGTVEG
+109 AEAERFRGTMQGAAVAAQDEAWKNTYKQYVSDQVG
-121 TKVTLQSDAYLSTYT
+121 IGEKAVDSINGWSKFWTKLGAAWTLALKNGFAGEQY
-136 QKLNDLTGY
+136 Y
-145 GKAWDSVQKKVK
+145 GEMAEEASRIA
-157 ETSATFGANLGSYL
+157 E
-171 VTGAL
+171 
-176 AGADMPG
+176 GADDAA
-183 GGGVQ
+183 
-188 QTEVLMSKME
+188 K
-198 EAEKAAK
+198 KAAAY
-205 RAKEIAG
+205 AKV
-212 QIFDLTEGIK
+212 IFDTIEGIK
-222 DKTIE
+222 DKQIE
-227 WKDRQAEVARLMLTA
+227 WKNNLSEVAALMLTA
-242 SDKSKTTQ
+242 SDKSKTVQ
-250 VRQEAVAAAIA
+250 ERQEAVAKAIA
-261 LQKKVSGEQIAMQQ
+261 LQKQVSGDQIAMQ
-275 KLADNIKAQNDLASS
+275 KTLADNIKAQNDLASS
-290 SVEDMDRQRNAYAA
+290 SVEDMDRQRSAYAA
-304 IKDTSRELNQRLRE
+304 VEDLSRDLNQRLRE

-324 EIANSAAATAQKWRD
+324 EIANSAAATEQKWRD
-339 GVNKAVEAGMT
+339 GVNKAINIGMT
-350 EIAKFNAEMDKALE
+350 ELTKFNAEMGKALE
-364 MRDKMAMDNIAA
+364 MRDKMTMDNIAA

-397 GINLDES
+397 GINLDEEV
-404 ALKGLQQLTQF
+404 LKGLQQLTQF
-415 DMSAVDGLLSKIDPS
+415 DTSAVDGLLSKIDPS

-481 ISGAGMMG
+481 ISGAGMMN
-489 ALLTPLA
+489 ALLSPLA

-536 GAAAKAGLQAAI
+536 GAAAKAGLQAAV

-556 VASTVASSGYSN
+556 VASSVASSGYSN
-568 GNSGDR
+568 NSSNDR

-580 TLRVTGT
+580 TLHVTGT

>member
-12 ADASGFKKEMASAK
+12 ADASGFKKEMAAAKKSTEEFSK
-26 AATKDFAN
+26 AADEMSDSLEDALGLPISSVTK
-34 TAGHISAEV
+34 
-43 ESAFGAPVG
+43 
-52 AIAEIGKKLANVG
+52 IGDKL
-65 QLMKGFASTGENSLQ
+65 K
-80 KVALAA
+80 AA
-86 GVAAGAIAGIAL
+86 GVLMKSFATDGEKSFQTVALGAKMVSTAVAGI
-98 TGLIAAFRTLN
+98 GLAGLLAAFKSIN
-109 AQAEQFRGTVEG
+109 AEAERFRGTMQGAAVAAQDEAWKNTYKQYVSDQVG
-121 TKVTLQSDAYLSTYT
+121 IGEKAVDSINGWSKFWTK
-136 QKLNDLTGY
+136 
-145 GKAWDSVQKKVK
+145 
-157 ETSATFGANLGSYL
+157 LGSAWTL
-171 VTGAL
+171 AL
-176 AGADMPG
+176 KNGFAGEQYYGEMAEEASRIGKGADDAA
-183 GGGVQ
+183 
-188 QTEVLMSKME
+188 K
-198 EAEKAAK
+198 KAAAY
-205 RAKEIAG
+205 AKV
-212 QIFDLTEGIK
+212 IFDTIEGIK
-222 DKTIE
+222 DKQIE
-227 WKDRQAEVARLMLTA
+227 WKNSLSEVAALMLTA
-242 SDKSKTTQ
+242 SDKSKTVQ
-250 VRQEAVAAAIA
+250 ERQEAVAKAIA
-261 LQKKVSGEQIAMQQ
+261 LQKQVSGDQIAMQ
-275 KLADNIKAQNDLASS
+275 KTLADNIKAQNDLASS
-290 SVEDMDRQRNAYAA
+290 SVEDMDRQRSAYAA
-304 IKDTSRELNQRLRE
+304 VEDLSRDLNQRLRE

-324 EIANSAAATAQKWRD
+324 EIANSAAVTEQKWRD
-339 GVNKAVEAGMT
+339 GVNKAIDIGMT
-350 EIAKFNAEMDKALE
+350 ELAKFNAEMEKAME
-364 MRDKMAMDNIAA
+364 MRDKMTMDNIAA

-397 GINLDES
+397 GINLDDS
-404 ALKGLQQLTQF
+404 ALKGLRQLTQF
-415 DMSAVDGLLSKIDPS
+415 DTSAVDGLLSKIDPS
-430 KLSESFKGYYNFLD
+430 KLSESFRGYYNFLD

-481 ISGAGMMG
+481 ISGAGMMN
-489 ALLTPLA
+489 ALLSPLA

-568 GNSGDR
+568 NSSNDR

-580 TLRVTGT
+580 TLHVTGT

>member
-12 ADASGFKKEMASAK
+12 ADASGFKKEMAAAKKSTEEFSK
-26 AATKDFAN
+26 AADEMSDSLEDALGVPISSVTK
-34 TAGHISAEV
+34 
-43 ESAFGAPVG
+43 
-52 AIAEIGKKLANVG
+52 IGDKL
-65 QLMKGFASTGENSLQ
+65 K
-80 KVALAA
+80 AA
-86 GVAAGAIAGIAL
+86 GVLMKSFATDGEKSFQTVALGAKMVSTAVAGI
-98 TGLIAAFRTLN
+98 GLAGLLAAFKSIN
-109 AQAEQFRGTVEG
+109 AEAERFRGTMQGAAVATQDDAWKNTYKQYVSDQLGIGEKAVDSING
-121 TKVTLQSDAYLSTYT
+121 WSKFWTKLGAAWTLALKNGFVGEQY
-136 QKLNDLTGY
+136 Y
-145 GKAWDSVQKKVK
+145 GEMAEEASRIA
-157 ETSATFGANLGSYL
+157 E
-171 VTGAL
+171 
-176 AGADMPG
+176 GADDAA
-183 GGGVQ
+183 
-188 QTEVLMSKME
+188 K
-198 EAEKAAK
+198 KAAAY
-205 RAKEIAG
+205 AKV
-212 QIFDLTEGIK
+212 IFDTTEGIK
-222 DKTIE
+222 DKQIE
-227 WKDRQAEVARLMLTA
+227 WKKSLSEVAALMLTA
-242 SDKSKTTQ
+242 SDKSKTVQ
-250 VRQEAVAAAIA
+250 ERQEAVANAIA
-261 LQKKVSGEQIAMQQ
+261 LQNQVSGDQIAMQ
-275 KLADNIKAQNDLASS
+275 KTLADNIKAQNDLASS
-290 SVEDMDRQRNAYAA
+290 SVEDMDRQRSAYAA
-304 IKDTSRELNQRLRE
+304 VEDLSRDLNQRLRE

-324 EIANSAAATAQKWRD
+324 EIANSAAATEQKWRD
-339 GVNKAVEAGMT
+339 GVNKAIDIGMT
-350 EIAKFNAEMDKALE
+350 ELTKFNAEMDKALE

-397 GINLDES
+397 GINLDEE
-404 ALKGLQQLTQF
+404 ALKGLKQLTQF
-415 DMSAVDGLLSKIDPS
+415 DTSAVDGLLSKIDPS

-481 ISGAGMMG
+481 ISGAGMMN
-489 ALLTPLA
+489 ALLSPLA

-536 GAAAKAGLQAAI
+536 GAAAKAGLQAAV

-556 VASTVASSGYSN
+556 VASSVASSGYSN
-568 GNSGDR
+568 NSSNDR

-580 TLRVTGT
+580 TLHVTGT

>member
-12 ADASGFKKEMASAK
+12 ADASGFKKEMAAAKKSTEEFSK
-26 AATKDFAN
+26 AADEMSDSLEDALGLPISSVTK
-34 TAGHISAEV
+34 
-43 ESAFGAPVG
+43 
-52 AIAEIGKKLANVG
+52 IGDKL
-65 QLMKGFASTGENSLQ
+65 K
-80 KVALAA
+80 AA
-86 GVAAGAIAGIAL
+86 GVLMKSFATDGEKSFQTVALGAKMVSTAVAGI
-98 TGLIAAFRTLN
+98 GLAGLLAAFKSIN
-109 AQAEQFRGTVEG
+109 AEAERFRGTMQGAAVAAQDEAWKNTYKQYVSDQVG
-121 TKVTLQSDAYLSTYT
+121 IGEKAVDSINGWSKFWTKLGAAWTLALKNGFAGEQY
-136 QKLNDLTGY
+136 Y
-145 GKAWDSVQKKVK
+145 GEMAEEASRIG
-157 ETSATFGANLGSYL
+157 E
-171 VTGAL
+171 
-176 AGADMPG
+176 GADDAA
-183 GGGVQ
+183 
-188 QTEVLMSKME
+188 K
-198 EAEKAAK
+198 KAAAY
-205 RAKEIAG
+205 AKV
-212 QIFDLTEGIK
+212 IFDTIEGIK
-222 DKTIE
+222 DKQIE
-227 WKDRQAEVARLMLTA
+227 WKNSLSEVAALMLTA
-242 SDKSKTTQ
+242 SDKSKTVQ
-250 VRQEAVAAAIA
+250 ERQEAVAKAIA
-261 LQKKVSGEQIAMQQ
+261 LQKQVSGDQIAMQ
-275 KLADNIKAQNDLASS
+275 KTLADNIKAQNDLASS
-290 SVEDMDRQRNAYAA
+290 SVEDMDRQRSAYAA
-304 IKDTSRELNQRLRE
+304 VEDLSRDLNQRLRE

-324 EIANSAAATAQKWRD
+324 EIANSAAVTEQKWRD
-339 GVNKAVEAGMT
+339 GVNKAIDIGMT
-350 EIAKFNAEMDKALE
+350 ELAKFNAEMEKAME
-364 MRDKMAMDNIAA
+364 MRDKMTMDNIAA

-397 GINLDES
+397 GINLDDS
-404 ALKGLQQLTQF
+404 ALKGLRQLTQF
-415 DMSAVDGLLSKIDPS
+415 DTSAVDGLLSKIDPS
-430 KLSESFKGYYNFLD
+430 KLSESFRGYYNFLD

-481 ISGAGMMG
+481 ISGAGMMN
-489 ALLTPLA
+489 ALLSPLA

-568 GNSGDR
+568 NSSNDR

-580 TLRVTGT
+580 TLHVTGT

>member
-12 ADASGFKKEMASAK
+12 ADASGFKKEMAAAKKSTEEFSK
-26 AATKDFAN
+26 AADEMSDSLEDALGVPISSVTK
-34 TAGHISAEV
+34 
-43 ESAFGAPVG
+43 
-52 AIAEIGKKLANVG
+52 IGDKL
-65 QLMKGFASTGENSLQ
+65 K
-80 KVALAA
+80 AA
-86 GVAAGAIAGIAL
+86 GVLMKSFATDGEKSFQTVALGAKMVSTAVAGI
-98 TGLIAAFRTLN
+98 GLAGLLAAFKSIN
-109 AQAEQFRGTVEG
+109 AEAERFRGTMQGAAVAAQDEAWKNTYKQYVSDQVG
-121 TKVTLQSDAYLSTYT
+121 IGEKAVDSINGWSKFWTKLGAAWTLALKNGFAGEQY
-136 QKLNDLTGY
+136 Y
-145 GKAWDSVQKKVK
+145 GEMAEEASRIG
-157 ETSATFGANLGSYL
+157 E
-171 VTGAL
+171 
-176 AGADMPG
+176 GADDAA
-183 GGGVQ
+183 
-188 QTEVLMSKME
+188 K
-198 EAEKAAK
+198 KAAAY
-205 RAKEIAG
+205 AKV
-212 QIFDLTEGIK
+212 IFDTIEGIK
-222 DKTIE
+222 DKQIE
-227 WKDRQAEVARLMLTA
+227 WKNSLSEVAALMLTA
-242 SDKSKTTQ
+242 SDKSKTVQ
-250 VRQEAVAAAIA
+250 ERQEAVAKAIA
-261 LQKKVSGEQIAMQQ
+261 LQKQVSGDQIAMQ
-275 KLADNIKAQNDLASS
+275 KTLADNIKAQNDLASS
-290 SVEDMDRQRNAYAA
+290 SVEDMDRQRSAYAA
-304 IKDTSRELNQRLRE
+304 VEDLSRDLNQRLRE

-324 EIANSAAATAQKWRD
+324 EIANSAAVTEQKWRD
-339 GVNKAVEAGMT
+339 GINKAVEAGMT

-397 GINLDES
+397 GINLDDS
-404 ALKGLQQLTQF
+404 ALKGLRQLTQF
-415 DMSAVDGLLSKIDPS
+415 DTSAVDGLLSKIDPS

-481 ISGAGMMG
+481 LSGAGMMN
-489 ALLTPLA
+489 ALLSPLA

-536 GAAAKAGLQAAI
+536 GAAAKAGLQAAV

-556 VASTVASSGYSN
+556 VASSVASSGYSN
-568 GNSGDR
+568 NSSNDR

-580 TLRVTGT
+580 TLHVTGT

>member
-12 ADASGFKKEMASAK
+12 ADASGFKKEMAAAKKSTEEFSK
-26 AATKDFAN
+26 AADEMSDSLEDALGVPISSVTK
-34 TAGHISAEV
+34 
-43 ESAFGAPVG
+43 
-52 AIAEIGKKLANVG
+52 IGDKL
-65 QLMKGFASTGENSLQ
+65 K
-80 KVALAA
+80 AA
-86 GVAAGAIAGIAL
+86 GVLMKSFATDGERSFQTVALGAKMVSTAVAGI
-98 TGLIAAFRTLN
+98 GLAGLLAAFKSIN
-109 AQAEQFRGTVEG
+109 AEAERFRGTMQGAAVAAQDEAWKNTYKQYVSDQVG
-121 TKVTLQSDAYLSTYT
+121 IGEKAVDSINGWSKFWSKLGAAWTLALKNGFAGEQY
-136 QKLNDLTGY
+136 Y
-145 GKAWDSVQKKVK
+145 GQMAEEASRIA
-157 ETSATFGANLGSYL
+157 E
-171 VTGAL
+171 
-176 AGADMPG
+176 GADDAA
-183 GGGVQ
+183 
-188 QTEVLMSKME
+188 K
-198 EAEKAAK
+198 KAAAY
-205 RAKEIAG
+205 AKV
-212 QIFDLTEGIK
+212 IFDTIEGIK
-222 DKTIE
+222 DKQIE
-227 WKDRQAEVARLMLTA
+227 WKNSLSEVAALMLTA
-242 SDKSKTTQ
+242 SDKSKTVQ
-250 VRQEAVAAAIA
+250 ERQEAVAKAIA
-261 LQKKVSGEQIAMQQ
+261 LQKQVSGDQIAMQ
-275 KLADNIKAQNDLASS
+275 KTLADNIKAQNDLASS
-290 SVEDMDRQRNAYAA
+290 SVEDMDRQRSAYAA
-304 IKDTSRELNQRLRE
+304 VEDLSRDLNQRLRE

-324 EIANSAAATAQKWRD
+324 EIANSAAATEQKWRD
-339 GVNKAVEAGMT
+339 GVNKAIDIGMT
-350 EIAKFNAEMDKALE
+350 ELAKFNAEMEKAME
-364 MRDKMAMDNIAA
+364 MRDKMASDGIFA

-388 ADNGKGLMG
+388 ADNGKGLTG
-397 GINLDES
+397 GINIDEE

-415 DMSAVDGLLSKIDPS
+415 DTSAVDGLLSKIDPS

-481 ISGAGMMG
+481 LSGAGMMN
-489 ALLTPLA
+489 ALLSPLA

-536 GAAAKAGLQAAI
+536 GAAAKAGLQAAV

-556 VASTVASSGYSN
+556 VASSVASSGYSN
-568 GNSGDR
+568 NSSNDR

-580 TLRVTGT
+580 TLHVTGT

>member
-12 ADASGFKKEMASAK
+12 ADASGFKKEMAVAKKSTQEFSKTVGDMSA
-26 AATKDFAN
+26 A
-34 TAGHISAEV
+34 V
-43 ESAFGAPVG
+43 EDSLGIPIG
-52 AIAEIGKKLANVG
+52 AITEVGSKLKNVAT
-65 QLMKGFASTGENSLQ
+65 LFKGASAQGETAFQ
-80 KVALAA
+80 KIALGA
-86 GVAAGAIAGIAL
+86 GVAAGAIAGIGI
-98 TGLIAAFRTLN
+98 TGLIASFKILN
-109 AQAEQFRGTVEG
+109 DEAERYRNTVEG
-121 TKVTLQSDAYLSTYT
+121 TSLTLQTDAWTNTFQQYISDSTQLGKKTAETLSGWSKYWTT
-136 QKLNDLTGY
+136 VKSLGGQIL
-145 GKAWDSVQKKVK
+145 KASFGDEDQFIERYNELEKVR
-157 ETSATFGANLGSYL
+157 G
-171 VTGAL
+171 
-176 AGADMPG
+176 
-183 GGGVQ
+183 
-188 QTEVLMSKME
+188 
-198 EAEKAAK
+198 EAEAAAKKAAVY
-205 RAKEIAG
+205 AKEI
-212 QIFDLTEGIK
+212 FDTTEAMK
-222 DKTIE
+222 DKSIE
-227 WKDRQAEVARLMLTA
+227 WKDNLAQVAELMLVA
-242 SDKSKTTQ
+242 SDTSKSTKE
-250 VRQEAVAAAIA
+250 RQEAVTKAIDLQKSTTA
-261 LQKKVSGEQIAMQQ
+261 EQVEMQKKV
-275 KLADNIKAQNDLASS
+275 ADNIKAQNDLASS

-304 IKDTSRELNQRLRE
+304 VNDLQRECNQKLRR
-318 MTSLQN
+318 MVSLQN
-324 EIANSAAATAQKWRD
+324 TIQQSVSATGQKWRD
-339 GVNKAVEAGMT
+339 GINKACEAGMA

-388 ADNGKGLMG
+388 ANNGNGLMG

-464 ISDSF
+464 ISNSF

-556 VASTVASSGYSN
+556 VASTVASSGYSK